1 MQCNKAG
8 CKDAFHVTCAQAAG
22 LLCEEVSSLIIP
34 ENTFFLFHFQAGN
47 YMDNVKYCGYCDH
60 HFQKINKKLVKAI
73 PAFRPAPTAEEGSP
87 SGSPDKAESGTVKD
101 PTKLTNSSSAS
112 CNSKGKGKRGRK
124 PGSMIYEPKL
134 EPPKFNPDLAS
145 LNQSNNSLNSVNNSV
160 TLTPVTNF
168 NNINNHKSVNNFSS
182 NNSDGA
188 KIDRIINDKANNKTP
203 NVVVKIGKHGEVHH
217 AKKDSPFD
225 NLINTSPSESEA
237 ILERVT
243 GSTDTVKEEVIDK
256 KGFTTANFTESFL
269 PSSSVSVTASLI
281 KHDSDKHSYNSDKVD
296 TSRVKL
302 EAPESLDAPSSV
314 SLVNVSKTQ
323 DTSRPGPGHRD
334 QETGDTSTGPS
345 NSSHNLIPHYKGDL
359 KTAAPAHP
367 VSLSSS
373 ESQSSGR
380 SSAGLSGSGG
390 AMYSRSGLHSSVS
403 LFPTNMGA
411 GPHPAKPD
419 NNSQPNSTVSI
430 IPSVTSNCSSTSL
443 STSSVSS
450 SLTVTPVENSAPP
463 VTGASNMTN
472 NITKSHTESVTISSL
487 ANDDR
492 LTLETLNQSKNGAIN
507 PHTNKPDKVGNG
519 PVKRMGRPPKKGTH
533 TATSSLAN
541 VINIES
547 EDEEQSSSASKR
559 ARTEEVDKVEEKV
572 VKKEESESG
581 VHKFMM
587 FGATI
592 NPSSRVA
599 KEMSTVLQVM
609 GHFLLISLFSH

>member
-1 MQCNKAG
+1 
-8 CKDAFHVTCAQAAG
+8 
-22 LLCEEVSSLIIP
+22 
-34 ENTFFLFHFQAGN
+34 
-47 YMDNVKYCGYCDH
+47 MDNVKYCGYCDH

-87 SGSPDKAESGTVKD
+87 SASPDKASSGVGAAKD

-188 KIDRIINDKANNKTP
+188 KVDRNLNDKANNKTP

-225 NLINTSPSESEA
+225 NLINTNTSPSESEA
-237 ILERVT
+237 ILERVS
-243 GSTDTVKEEVIDK
+243 GSTDSVKEEVIDK

-302 EAPESLDAPSSV
+302 EAPESIDAPSSV
-314 SLVNVSKTQ
+314 SLVNVSKT
-323 DTSRPGPGHRD
+323 DTSRPGRD
-334 QETGDTSTGPS
+334 QEADTSTGPPH
-345 NSSHNLIPHYKGDL
+345 SSHNLIPHYKGDL
-359 KTAAPAHP
+359 KTAAPSHP
-367 VSLSSS
+367 ASLSGS
-373 ESQSSGR
+373 ESQSSGK
-380 SSAGLSGSGG
+380 SSAGLSGPGG
-390 AMYSRSGLHSSVS
+390 AMYNRSGLHSSVS

-411 GPHPAKPD
+411 GPHSAKPD

-443 STSSVSS
+443 SVSSVSS
-450 SLTVTPVENSAPP
+450 SLTVTPVESSGPP
-463 VTGASNMTN
+463 VPGASNMTN

-519 PVKRMGRPPKKGTH
+519 PVKKMGRPPKKGTH

-559 ARTEEVDKVEEKV
+559 ARTEEVEKVEEKV
-572 VKKEESESG
+572 VKKEDSESG
-581 VHKFMM
+581 LHKFMM
-587 FGATI
+587 FGATL

-609 GHFLLISLFSH
+609 

>member
-1 MQCNKAG
+1 
-8 CKDAFHVTCAQAAG
+8 
-22 LLCEEVSSLIIP
+22 
-34 ENTFFLFHFQAGN
+34 
-47 YMDNVKYCGYCDH
+47 MDNVKYCGYCDH

-87 SGSPDKAESGTVKD
+87 SSSPDKVSSGVGTAKD
-101 PTKLTNSSSAS
+101 PSKINNSSSS

-168 NNINNHKSVNNFSS
+168 NNINNHKSLNNFSTI
-182 NNSDGA
+182 NSEGA
-188 KIDRIINDKANNKTP
+188 KVDRNLNDKANNKTP

-225 NLINTSPSESEA
+225 NLINSSPSESEA

-243 GSTDTVKEEVIDK
+243 ASTDRVKEEVIDK

-281 KHDSDKHSYNSDKVD
+281 KNDSDKNPYSSDKVD

-302 EAPESLDAPSSV
+302 EAPETLDAPSCV
-314 SLVNVSKTQ
+314 SLVNVNKT
-323 DTSRPGPGHRD
+323 DTSRSGHRTA
-334 QETGDTSTGPS
+334 ETADNTQ
-345 NSSHNLIPHYKGDL
+345 HNLIPHYKGDL
-359 KTAAPAHP
+359 KTTASAHP
-367 VSLSSS
+367 VTLTSS
-373 ESQSSGR
+373 ESGP
-380 SSAGLSGSGG
+380 GG
-390 AMYSRSGLHSSVS
+390 TAMYNRTGLHSSVS
-403 LFPTNMGA
+403 LFPTNMGT
-411 GPHPAKPD
+411 GPHSAKPD
-419 NNSQPNSTVSI
+419 NNSQQNSTVSI
-430 IPSVTSNCSSTSL
+430 TPSVTSNCSSTSL
-443 STSSVSS
+443 SVSSVSS
-450 SLTVTPVENSAPP
+450 SLTVTPVESSGSP
-463 VTGASNMTN
+463 VTGGSSMTN
-472 NITKSHTESVTISSL
+472 NITKSHTESVTISSV

-492 LTLETLNQSKNGAIN
+492 MTLDTMNQSKNGAIN
-507 PHTNKPDKVGNG
+507 PQNSKPEKIGNG

-547 EDEEQSSSASKR
+547 EDEEQAASASKR
-559 ARTEEVDKVEEKV
+559 SRKEEVENVEENV
-572 VKKEESESG
+572 VKKEDSESG
-581 VHKFMM
+581 LHKFMM
-587 FGATI
+587 FGATL

-599 KEMSTVLQVM
+599 KEMSTVLQV
-609 GHFLLISLFSH
+609 

>member
-1 MQCNKAG
+1 
-8 CKDAFHVTCAQAAG
+8 
-22 LLCEEVSSLIIP
+22 
-34 ENTFFLFHFQAGN
+34 
-47 YMDNVKYCGYCDH
+47 MDNVKYCGYCDH

-87 SGSPDKAESGTVKD
+87 SASPDKAESGTAKD

-225 NLINTSPSESEA
+225 NLINSSPSESEA

-380 SSAGLSGSGG
+380 SSAGLSGPGG

-411 GPHPAKPD
+411 GPHTAKPD

-443 STSSVSS
+443 SASSVSS

-472 NITKSHTESVTISSL
+472 NIAKSHTESVTISSL

-559 ARTEEVDKVEEKV
+559 ARTEELDKV
-572 VKKEESESG
+572 
-581 VHKFMM
+581 
-587 FGATI
+587 
-592 NPSSRVA
+592 
-599 KEMSTVLQVM
+599 
-609 GHFLLISLFSH
+609 

>member
-1 MQCNKAG
+1 
-8 CKDAFHVTCAQAAG
+8 
-22 LLCEEVSSLIIP
+22 
-34 ENTFFLFHFQAGN
+34 
-47 YMDNVKYCGYCDH
+47 MDNVKYCGYCDH

-73 PAFRPAPTAEEGSP
+73 PAFRPAPSAEEGSP
-87 SGSPDKAESGTVKD
+87 SASPDKASSGVGTAKD
-101 PTKLTNSSSAS
+101 STKLTNSSSSS

-182 NNSDGA
+182 NNSDGS
-188 KIDRIINDKANNKTP
+188 KVDRNLNDKANNKTP

-225 NLINTSPSESEA
+225 NLINSSPSESEA

-281 KHDSDKHSYNSDKVD
+281 KHDSDKHCYNSDKVD

-302 EAPESLDAPSSV
+302 EAPETLDSPSSV
-314 SLVNVSKTQ
+314 SLVSVSKT
-323 DTSRPGPGHRD
+323 DNSRLGHRD
-334 QETGDTSTGPS
+334 QEADTSTGAPH
-345 NSSHNLIPHYKGDL
+345 SSHNLIPHYKGDL
-359 KTAAPAHP
+359 KTPGPAHP
-367 VSLSSS
+367 VSVPSS
-373 ESQSSGR
+373 ETQSSGK
-380 SSAGLSGSGG
+380 SSSGISGPGG
-390 AMYSRSGLHSSVS
+390 AMYNRTGLHSSVS

-411 GPHPAKPD
+411 GPHSAKPD

-443 STSSVSS
+443 SASSVSS
-450 SLTVTPVENSAPP
+450 SLTVTPVDSSAPP
-463 VTGASNMTN
+463 VTGAGNMTN

-507 PHTNKPDKVGNG
+507 PPANKPEKVGNG

-559 ARTEEVDKVEEKV
+559 ARTEEAEKVEEKV
-572 VKKEESESG
+572 VKKEDSESG
-581 VHKFMM
+581 LHKFMM

-599 KEMSTVLQVM
+599 KEMSTVLQVINM
-609 GHFLLISLFSH
+609 DLSFEFSS